1 MRITACRLCP
11 RRCGAD
17 RTRERGFCGGGP
29 APRVARAALH
39 FWEEPC
45 LSGERGSGAV
55 FFSGCPLRCCYCQ
68 NHAVSAGNFG
78 QDITPER
85 LSEIFLALEA
95 QGAHNVNLVSP
106 TPHVPWIIEALG
118 MTAGALTI
126 PVVYNTGG
134 YESVETLRALAGM
147 VGVYLP
153 DIKYQSGELSGR
165 YSSAP
170 DYFTHTARAVE
181 EMVRQ
186 TGPAVFDE
194 QGIMTRGVLIRH
206 LAIPGCWR
214 DSVAILRWIAENLP
228 RDGIRVSLM
237 RQFTPMH
244 ESARFPEINRR
255 LTTYEYEKITD
266 TAAELGLLGYVQL
279 PGAAGAQYVPTF
291 DLTGV

>member
-17 RTRERGFCGGGP
+17 RTRVRGYCGGGA
-29 APRVARAALH
+29 APRIARAALH

-45 LSGERGSGAV
+45 LSGERGSGTV

-68 NHAVSAGNFG
+68 NHAISAGNYG
-78 QDITPER
+78 QDITPGR
-85 LSEIFLALEA
+85 LSEIFLALAA
-95 QGAHNVNLVSP
+95 QGAHNINLVSP

-118 MTAGALTI
+118 MAGGALSI

-147 VGVYLP
+147 VDVYLP
-153 DIKYQSGELSGR
+153 DIKYRSGELSSR

-170 DYFTHTARAVE
+170 DYFAHAARAVE
-181 EMVRQ
+181 EMARQ

-194 QGIMTRGVLIRH
+194 RGIMTHGVLIRH

-228 RDGIRVSLM
+228 REGIRVSLM
-237 RQFTPMH
+237 RQYTPMH
-244 ESARFPEINRR
+244 ESARFYEINRR
-255 LTTYEYEKITD
+255 LTTYEYQKITD
-266 TAAELGLLGYVQL
+266 TAAELGLLGYTQL
-279 PGAAGAQYVPTF
+279 PEAAGAQYVPSF